1 MYRDGTLKILNPLRG
16 LVQFAMFTTVK
27 EVNDQA

>member
-1 MYRDGTLKILNPLRG
+1 MYRDGTLKISDPLRG

-27 EVNDQA
+27 EVNY